1 MFEHGLSFEKDE
13 KEDKGDYNQGDNVK
27 AACLGIILPVVGSIY
42 VNYFDLY
49 CRISFQISFFIFAP
63 LFVWNFKSHPFC
75 FKLFRGNDDKNTL
88 CVRHLRHP
96 VTARYVRIR
105 PLFWHGVHICMRAQ
119 IYGCDYSGKLTI
131 MAYYILYLVLYILKS
146 SRKTLWADF
155 LNAV

>member
-1 MFEHGLSFEKDE
+1 MKR
-13 KEDKGDYNQGDNVK
+13 KTKGTTIKVIIFK
-27 AACLGIILPVVGSIY
+27 AACLGIILPVVVSIY
-42 VNYFDLY
+42 VIILICIAAFLF
-49 CRISFQISFFIFAP
+49 RFLFFFAA
-63 LFVWNFKSHPFC
+63 LFAWNFKSHPFC

-105 PLFWHGVHICMRAQ
+105 PMFWHGVHICMRAQ

-146 SRKTLWADF
+146 SRKLF
-155 LNAV
+155 GPIF